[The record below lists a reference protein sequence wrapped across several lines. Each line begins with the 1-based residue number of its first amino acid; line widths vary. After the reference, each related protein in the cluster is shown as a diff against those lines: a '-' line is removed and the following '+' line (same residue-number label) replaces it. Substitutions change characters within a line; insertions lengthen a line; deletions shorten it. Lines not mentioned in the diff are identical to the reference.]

1 MPGSAGIQVQVW
13 VPLAISPAITPKG
26 LGHGRKR
33 LKRTE
38 TGVPG
43 TLDFQLGTYLRL
55 RQDNHLHQ
63 VHSELSP

>member
-1 MPGSAGIQVQVW
+1 MLSAECRVW
-13 VPLAISPAITPKG
+13 VRLAVSPAVTPKG

-43 TLDFQLGTYLRL
+43 TLGFQLGTYLGL
-55 RQDNHLHQ
+55 RQDDHLHQ